1 MVPDDKKDALAST
14 TMSNIMRFCNGG
26 MNDYHSFLLLQK
38 FMKTALF
45 VRGILRNDADDA
57 IQV

>member
-1 MVPDDKKDALAST
+1 MVPDGKKDALAST
-14 TMSNIMRFCNGG
+14 LMSYIMRFCNGG
-26 MNDYHSFLLLQK
+26 MNDYHCFSLLQR

-45 VRGILRNDADDA
+45 VRVIIRNDADDA

>member
-1 MVPDDKKDALAST
+1 MVPDGKKDALAST
-14 TMSNIMRFCNGG
+14 MISNIMRFCIGG
-26 MNDYHSFLLLQK
+26 MNDYHCFSLLQR

-45 VRGILRNDADDA
+45 VRVLHSKDADDA